1 MFPALQFQVLVKVW
15 GILNKHVG
23 SCFQSIRFLFSR
35 CLLPSVFKMM
45 CSLLS
50 EKSKSEVARL
60 CPTLGD
66 PMDSIVC
73 QASLSMGF
81 SRQEYWSGLPF
92 LQEIFPT
99 QESNRCFLHC
109 RQTLYCLSHQGN
121 CWLLR
126 GI

>member
-1 MFPALQFQVLVKVW
+1 MFPALQFQVLVRVW
-15 GILNKHVG
+15 GRFVG

-50 EKSKSEVARL
+50 EKSESEVAL
-60 CPTLGD
+60 SCPTLGD

-99 QESNRCFLHC
+99 QASNKRFLRC